1 MRVITSHI
9 GSDFDSFSSMVA
21 ASKLYDESTLCFSG
35 AACRNLREFLKRFG
49 NRWRVLTPRRIN
61 LDDIDHLVV
70 VDARSKSRIGPFGSI
85 CGREGVVTHVYDH
98 HPPVNDEIPAEKALI
113 EPVGSTTT
121 LLVERLIALDIPIQ
135 SFEAT
140 LFTMGIYEDTGALTF
155 GSTTSRDFAAAAR
168 LREFGAD
175 LTIVPL
181 HVEMNL
187 NAGER
192 KLLDNL
198 IENARIR
205 FIGGAKVVLSETSSE
220 IYVEGISLFVHRLR
234 DFSDADVALAVV
246 RMENRTYIVARGRP
260 DLLDVSK
267 FLEPWGGGGHAQAA
281 SVTLAGPQHAGIMQK
296 LEKRLESCIRPLIRV
311 SDVMSSP
318 VMAVGPALAIDDA
331 YRLMIRYG
339 HAALPVVTE
348 KGISGIITRKDLDKA
363 ELHGL
368 GNVPVSDYMT
378 EGVLTVSPDAS
389 VSEAHRM
396 MVLYNIG
403 RLPVVEADG
412 SLAGIVTRTDML
424 RALYPFSLAHEEQVE
439 EVSRPWTEDVAELMA
454 QELVPWVEILLRRV
468 GERAETLGMK
478 AHVVGGFVRDLLL
491 GRSNLDLDLVI
502 EGDAVEFARS
512 WERDGCRIAIHQ
524 RFKTGTV
531 IFPGGRKV
539 DVATARREFYEFP
552 LAQPEVTTDSLKHD
566 LYRRDYTVNAMAITV
581 NPREWGTLHDYFG
594 GRRDIRKKTL
604 NVLHNLSFVEDPT
617 RVMRGVRL
625 EQRLHFKIGTTTQRL
640 LESCIR
646 GGLISRLSGVRFRSE
661 LELILTE
668 REPYPIV
675 RRLAEL
681 GFWQNLTAGL
691 HIGPGCRKAFV
702 RLSFFLKR
710 MSRDLPE
717 FGDSLWLAPLSA
729 LLFESETKAVD
740 ASIARLQLNQ
750 GESRIV
756 RDSLEGLKTVE
767 QVLGG
772 RQEKTNSEIY
782 RTLENVPFIV
792 ILFWAVSTDRWRV
805 RRRLLV
811 YLMRL
816 HRIQPMLTG
825 RDLLDIGYS
834 KGPLI
839 GDMLDG
845 LKFARL
851 EGAVET
857 REEEV
862 DWILRNFPRR
872 KSGDLYVHDAKA
884 RGTAT

>member
-21 ASKLYDESTLCFSG
+21 ASKLYDDSVLCFSG

-49 NRWRVLTPRRIN
+49 NRWKVLTPRRIN
-61 LDDIDHLVV
+61 FDEIDHLVV
-70 VDARSKSRIGPFGSI
+70 VDTRSRSRIGPFGSL
-85 CGREGVVTHVYDH
+85 CGKEGVTIHVYDH
-98 HPPVNDEIPAEKALI
+98 HPAVNDEIPADKSLI
-113 EPVGSTTT
+113 EPLGSTTT
-121 LLVERLIALDIPIQ
+121 LLVERLTALNIPIHP
-135 SFEAT
+135 FEAT

-155 GSTTSRDFAAAAR
+155 GSTTSRDFNAAAR
-168 LREFGAD
+168 LRELGAD

-181 HVEMNL
+181 HIEMNL

-192 KLLDNL
+192 KLLDKL
-198 IENARIR
+198 IEGAVIR
-205 FIGGAKVVLSETSSE
+205 FVGGAKVVFSETSSGVY
-220 IYVEGISLFVHRLR
+220 IEGISLFVHRLR
-234 DFSDADVALAVV
+234 DFFDADVALAVV
-246 RMENRTYIVARGRP
+246 QMENRTYVVARGRP
-260 DLLDVSK
+260 DLLDVAK
-267 FLEPWGGGGHAQAA
+267 FLEPWGGGGHPQAA
-281 SVTLAGPQHAGIMQK
+281 SVTITGPQPANLMEK
-296 LEKRLESCIRPLIRV
+296 LGKRLEECIRPLIRV
-311 SDVMSSP
+311 CDVMSSP
-318 VMAVGPALAIDDA
+318 VMAVGPALAIDEA

-368 GNVPVSDYMT
+368 GNVPVSDFMT
-378 EGVLTVSPDAS
+378 EGAVTVSPEAS

-403 RLPVVEADG
+403 RLPVVDSAG
-412 SLAGIVTRTDML
+412 GLAGIVTRTDML
-424 RALYPFSLAHEEQVE
+424 RALYPYSIAHEEQAE
-439 EVSRPWTEDVAELMA
+439 EASRPWTENVGELMA
-454 QELVPWVEILLRRV
+454 QELVPWVEILLRRL
-468 GERAETLGMK
+468 GERAESLGMK

-491 GRSNLDLDLVI
+491 GRGNLDLDMVI
-502 EGDAVEFARS
+502 EGDAIEFARS

-531 IFPGGRKV
+531 VFPGGRKV

-552 LAQPEVTTDSLKHD
+552 VAQPEVTSDSLKHD

-581 NPREWGTLHDYFG
+581 NPEEWGKLHDYFG
-594 GRRDIRKKTL
+594 GRRDLQRKTL

-625 EQRLHFKIGTTTQRL
+625 EQRLHFRIGPTTHRL

-646 GGLISRLSGVRFRSE
+646 GGLIARLSGVRLRSE

-681 GFWQNLTAGL
+681 GFWQNLTFGL
-691 HIGPGCRKAFV
+691 HIGRECRKAFL
-702 RLSFFLKR
+702 RLSFFTRR
-710 MSRDLPE
+710 MGRDLPD
-717 FGDSLWLAPLSA
+717 FGDSLWLAFLSA
-729 LLFESETKAVD
+729 ILVEADAQAVD
-740 ASIARLQLNQ
+740 TAISRLQLGQ
-750 GESRIV
+750 EEGKIV
-756 RDSLEGLKTVE
+756 RDSLDGLRTVE
-767 QVLGG
+767 QQLGG

-782 RTLENVPFIV
+782 RALENLNFTV
-792 ILFWAVSTDRWRV
+792 ILFWAAATDRWRV

-825 RDLLDIGYS
+825 RDLLDLGYRR
-834 KGPLI
+834 GPLI
-839 GDMLDG
+839 GDILDG
-845 LKFARL
+845 LKMARL

-862 DWILRNFPRR
+862 DWALSNFPLR
-872 KSGDLYVHDAKA
+872 KSGDPDVHTPQV
-884 RGTAT
+884 R